1 MCISPIPYVQCLL
14 DDLPKK
20 TSLWYAKNV
29 DRLNRS
35 EFYYD
40 TLGLNS
46 DLLY

>member
-1 MCISPIPYVQCLL
+1 MCISPISYVQCLL
-14 DDLPKK
+14 DDLPKN
-20 TSLWYAKNV
+20 TSFWYAKNV
-29 DRLNRS
+29 DRLNGS